1 MFRKSVLKEQH
12 KQIIRTATPLS
23 VGFGFQSFMGISEV
37 LVVARSGAESL
48 AGVSI
53 AVSLAWMMYLIVI
66 GFVSASI
73 PLIAKAA
80 AKNQDQAAH
89 VSVLSTLVILA
100 CTTLF
105 GMMALFSTVHFIH
118 LLSVSSEMTKAVTA
132 WIKAAMFG
140 FPAMC
145 LFFGLRSIGTAL
157 DQTGF
162 VGKVLAISAVAHLAA
177 LMMFSFDSP
186 WSFGWGAFGAGLA
199 HSVASWVALLG
210 SFYYFFLSPKSKI
223 KTVFPFT
230 WALPNLGLEM
240 KHHILLGIPVT
251 ARIFL
256 VEGFGYFLVLI
267 LPLLVTAVEIS
278 AHTIGLRIASISAT
292 LALGVSSAV
301 AAQIGSARGRNSI
314 NIAFVYSKSAFEIG
328 LAISL
333 LCMIGLLIITPLLLR
348 YLENEGASISIIFI
362 LLIAAYQ
369 AVVVIQTTTTGALL
383 GFEKTIAPLIA
394 TVVGPW
400 CTCLGLIFLITRI
413 LEINIQIVW
422 VCLVIGYLFS
432 STICV
437 LSLNKQVS
445 HERKLVTENDINQ
458 AD

>member
-1 MFRKSVLKEQH
+1 
-12 KQIIRTATPLS
+12 
-23 VGFGFQSFMGISEV
+23 MGISEV
-37 LVVARSGAESL
+37 LVVAQSGAETL

-53 AVSLAWMMYLIVI
+53 AVSLAGMMYLIVI

-73 PLIAKAA
+73 PLIAKAM
-80 AKNQDQAAH
+80 AKNQEQAAQ
-89 VSVLSTLVILA
+89 VSVSSTLVILA

-105 GMMALFSTVHFIH
+105 GMMALFTTIYFTH

-145 LFFGLRSIGTAL
+145 LFFWLRSIGTAL

-162 VGKVLAISAVAHLAA
+162 VGKVLAASAVAHLTA
-177 LMMFSFDSP
+177 LMVFSFDSP
-186 WSFGWGAFGAGLA
+186 WSFGWGAFGAGVA
-199 HSVASWVALLG
+199 HTVASWVALLG
-210 SFYYFFLSPKSKI
+210 SVYYFFLSPKSKI
-223 KTVFPFT
+223 KTAIPLT
-230 WALPNLGLEM
+230 WTFPNLGLEM
-240 KHHILLGIPVT
+240 KQHVMLGVPVT

-278 AHTIGLRIASISAT
+278 AHAIGLRVASISAT

-301 AAQIGSARGRNSI
+301 AAQIGSARGRNST
-314 NIAFVYSKSAFEIG
+314 NIALAYSKSAIEIG
-328 LAISL
+328 LAIGL
-333 LCMIGLLIITPLLLR
+333 LCMIGLLIIAPLLLQ
-348 YLENEGASISIIFI
+348 YLETEGASISIIFI

-369 AVVVIQTTTTGALL
+369 AVAVIQTTTTGALL

-394 TVVGPW
+394 TVAGPW
-400 CTCLGLIFLITRI
+400 CTCLGLIFLITQI
-413 LEINIQIVW
+413 LEINILIVW
-422 VCLVIGYLFS
+422 VCLVAGYILS

-437 LSLNKQVS
+437 LSLSKQIS
-445 HERKLVTENDINQ
+445 HERKLVTENGISR
-458 AD
+458 ADKIL